1 MAQQFNT
8 TVAHTLAQL
17 KTFENELPKD
27 WSLVK
32 EHDYMVSSE
41 RVFLRCSRNV
51 YIPLRSLVIASQE
64 TDIRRGLIGKLRKS
78 NILEITNVINIIE
91 RFLAQPNRVFKLEK
105 VKETTSWGKR
115 NRTYINIV

>member
-1 MAQQFNT
+1 MAQQFKPF
-8 TVAHTLAQL
+8 A
-17 KTFENELPKD
+17 NELPKD

-32 EHDYMVSSE
+32 EHDYAIVSE
-41 RVFLRCSRNV
+41 RIFLRCSRRV
-51 YIPLRSLVIASQE
+51 YISLYSLAHAVQE

-78 NILEITNVINIIE
+78 NNLEITNVINIIE